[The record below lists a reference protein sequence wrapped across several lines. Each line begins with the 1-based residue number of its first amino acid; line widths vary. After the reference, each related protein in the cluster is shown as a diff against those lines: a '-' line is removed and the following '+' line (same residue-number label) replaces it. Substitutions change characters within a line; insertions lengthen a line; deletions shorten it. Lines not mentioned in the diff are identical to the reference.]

1 MGSGALEAVLKS
13 CQPVLR
19 TSPTKGQKTKQP
31 AHHPNCTQDRVV
43 LLTLPVSSSALSSM
57 PGQLGESSHS
67 CTVMF
72 FQENLTGAPDEDLF
86 FL

>member
-19 TSPTKGQKTKQP
+19 SSPTKDQKTKQP
-31 AHHPNCTQDRVV
+31 AYHPNCAQDRMV

-57 PGQLGESSHS
+57 TGQLGESSHS
-67 CTVMF
+67 CTGMF
-72 FQENLTGAPDEDLF
+72 FQENLTGAPDEDLL